1 MAGANIMGADHQ
13 SSMPN
18 RNQLMKK
25 KTDDMMHVGK
35 PQADMKS
42 ELKSTAEQNN
52 NSKYYIYIPKLAS
65 IIFNN

>member
-1 MAGANIMGADHQ
+1 MTNKNSVPKTNLAMTGANIMGADHQ

-42 ELKSTAEQNN
+42 ELKSTAE
-52 NSKYYIYIPKLAS
+52 
-65 IIFNN
+65 